1 LNNYKQR
8 SKNLR
13 LSVKFEQFRLLLI
26 PGKVI
31 VAEMISFAGLG
42 DASGGTDGSVTV
54 VTFVTVD
61 VTFAVVVAGRL
72 PFEIEP
78 VGIRAGKI
86 L

>member
-1 LNNYKQR
+1 
-8 SKNLR
+8 
-13 LSVKFEQFRLLLI
+13 LI

-31 VAEMISFAGLG
+31 VAEMISFFGLG

-78 VGIRAGKI
+78 VGIRAGKMLNVFNWKKI
-86 L
+86 ERNGRLKIGHGV

>member
-1 LNNYKQR
+1 
-8 SKNLR
+8 
-13 LSVKFEQFRLLLI
+13 
-26 PGKVI
+26 
-31 VAEMISFAGLG
+31 MISFAGLG

-78 VGIRAGKI
+78 VGIRAGKMLNVFNWKKI
-86 L
+86 ERNGRLKIGHGVSTGYKGITK

>member
-1 LNNYKQR
+1 M
-8 SKNLR
+8 
-13 LSVKFEQFRLLLI
+13 I

-78 VGIRAGKI
+78 VGRYKSRENVKTCLVGTK
-86 L
+86 LKETDV

>member
-1 LNNYKQR
+1 M
-8 SKNLR
+8 
-13 LSVKFEQFRLLLI
+13 I

-31 VAEMISFAGLG
+31 VAEMISVAGLG

-78 VGIRAGKI
+78 EK
-86 L
+86 